1 MERKRTAIWR
11 LSHGTKGMF
20 KTTGNLL
27 TTLPETSVKGL
38 LLLLPIQNFGERLQ
52 VKGFTFL
59 EC

>member
-27 TTLPETSVKGL
+27 TTLRTVSWDTDLGL
-38 LLLLPIQNFGERLQ
+38 RKAVALSWL
-52 VKGFTFL
+52 
-59 EC
+59 